1 MGVFRSGAVPPQM
14 RAGPG
19 GTGGTGSEPGL
30 RTGYWD
36 GVPVPPGAAPSTT
49 SRAMLR
55 RGHPSTPRSP
65 VRRHGAAPQTRS
77 HVAGAHTWAG

>member
-36 GVPVPPGAAPSTT
+36 GVPVPPGAAPSPAY
-49 SRAMLR
+49 SPGLMFPGSLGAR
-55 RGHPSTPRSP
+55 R
-65 VRRHGAAPQTRS
+65 V
-77 HVAGAHTWAG
+77 